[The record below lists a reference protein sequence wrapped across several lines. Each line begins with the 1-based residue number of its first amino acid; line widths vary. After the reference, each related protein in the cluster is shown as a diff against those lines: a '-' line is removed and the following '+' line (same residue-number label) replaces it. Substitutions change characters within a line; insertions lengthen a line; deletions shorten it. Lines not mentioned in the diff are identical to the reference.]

1 MAEKLAF
8 LRKKGGGSNE
18 VIVKELLWNNPS
30 PTTAFPAQTLSLD
43 LSKYEGVIIR
53 CAYSTGYNTDTQKP
67 YQIFNYVPKDG
78 VAHWMS
84 TCLSSNGTGYYWK
97 RQATVTDSG
106 ITFSDANYGTSSAGN
121 GYMIP
126 TEIYGYVY
134 EPDIGNVDKRKFI
147 LKDGIFQGTRG
158 TDYGILGTLTQNV
171 GYVTIS
177 SGSYTT
183 GIAPFISASDRTK
196 YKRVVF
202 DADNANA
209 GGFRM
214 YSSTTESGSR
224 TAVNTSVFAMN
235 LSSLS
240 DNIFLYMMPSGNT
253 MNYYNIYFE

>member
-1 MAEKLAF
+1 MAYFRCEKST
-8 LRKKGGGSNE
+8 KIIKN
-18 VIVKELLWNNPS
+18 LLWTNSS
-30 PTTAFPAQTLSLD
+30 PTTAFNPQTLSLD
-43 LSKYEGVIIR
+43 LSKYDGIVI
-53 CAYSTGYNTDTQKP
+53 YQKNLTTVTPNLDNTSQ
-67 YQIFNYVPKDG
+67 NYIPKDG
-78 VAHWMS
+78 ITRYIAS
-84 TCLSSNGTGYYWK
+84 PYAGNDLR
-97 RQATVTDSG
+97 RQVTVTNTG
-106 ITFSDANYGTSSAGN
+106 ITFGN
-121 GYMIP
+121 GINGASTTQNTVTIP
-126 TEIYGYVY
+126 LEIYGYVY
-134 EPDIGNVDKRKFI
+134 ELDMGNVDKRKFI

-158 TDYGILGTLTQNV
+158 TDYGVLGTLTQNT

-209 GGFRM
+209 GAFRM

-240 DNIFLYMMPSGNT
+240 DNIFLYMMPNGNT
-253 MNYYNIYFE
+253 MNYYNIYLE